1 MSELVTLSV
10 KIPKEVMD
18 ELKIRTPEGDRSAFV
33 RDAIFEKLEKTP
45 RPDKLLELENKITKI
60 EGALSEI
67 KKYLAEL
74 EILTYDKGKIN
85 PHAFCVDD
93 LDHRI
98 VDYLIEH
105 RGATTPELSEALKAD
120 RWTILNRLRKL
131 LSRSKEELGKSI
143 ITFYAGEREGKKRAW
158 WMEEASE

>member
-1 MSELVTLSV
+1 MSELITLSI
-10 KIPKEVMD
+10 KIPKDVMD
-18 ELKIRTPEGDRSAFV
+18 ELKIRIPEGDRSAFV
-33 RDAIFEKLEKTP
+33 RDAVVEKLEKTP
-45 RPDKLLELENKITKI
+45 RPDRLLELENRIVKV
-60 EGALSEI
+60 EGTLSEI

-85 PHAFCVDD
+85 PHTFCVDD

-143 ITFYAGEREGKKRAW
+143 ITFYAGDREGKKRAW

>member
-1 MSELVTLSV
+1 MSELMSLSA
-10 KIPKEVMD
+10 KIPKKVMD
-18 ELKIRTPEGDRSAFV
+18 ELRIRVPEGDRSAFI
-33 RDAIFEKLEKTP
+33 RDALIEKLDKTP
-45 RPDKLLELENKITKI
+45 RPDKLFELENKITKI
-60 EGALSEI
+60 EDALSEI

-85 PHAFCVDD
+85 PHTFCIDD

-98 VDYLIEH
+98 IDYLIEH

-131 LSRSKEELGKSI
+131 LTRSKEELGKSV
-143 ITFYAGEREGKKRAW
+143 ITFYAGERKGKKRAW